1 MKYMKILQK
10 ASEEVQKAADE
21 QNRAAFDEAWTK
33 YGKLLKQFGFKKE
46 MRSQLNGRA
55 GASKAHQ
62 IGVQVPSSASASK

>member
-46 MRSQLNGRA
+46 MRS
-55 GASKAHQ
+55 
-62 IGVQVPSSASASK
+62 